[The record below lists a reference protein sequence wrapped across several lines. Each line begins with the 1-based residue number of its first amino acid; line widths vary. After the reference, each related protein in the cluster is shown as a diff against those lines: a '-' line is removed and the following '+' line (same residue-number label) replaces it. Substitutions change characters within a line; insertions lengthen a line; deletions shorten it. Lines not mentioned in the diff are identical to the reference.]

1 MRWRVVSGQA
11 LHIRVWEDE
20 FIVYGSLSGNT
31 HLLGPVAAHVLS
43 RLQEAP
49 SDAATLA
56 ESLPP
61 LLQANFDGELVP
73 EIEHLLADLGSLEL
87 IERA

>member
-1 MRWRVVSGQA
+1 MMWRVISGQA
-11 LHIRVWEDE
+11 LHFRTWEDE
-20 FIVYGSLSGNT
+20 FIVYNSLSGDT
-31 HLLGPVAAHVLS
+31 HLLGPAAAHILS

-56 ESLPP
+56 ESLTP

-87 IERA
+87 IERT